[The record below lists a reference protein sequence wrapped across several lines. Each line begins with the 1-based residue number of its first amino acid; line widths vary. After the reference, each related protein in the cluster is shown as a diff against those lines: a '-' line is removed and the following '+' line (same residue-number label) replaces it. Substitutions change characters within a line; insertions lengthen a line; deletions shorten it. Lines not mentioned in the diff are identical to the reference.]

1 MVKLLEYINYIV
13 PEVEAPKKRLD
24 LWERLKYTLI
34 AVVLYFLLAST
45 PAYGISKEL
54 SSRFESLLVLLG
66 ASFGSLITLGIGPI
80 VTGIIILELLI
91 GADVIRVN
99 LKSEEGKRKFRYLS
113 RWFAFIFIIIE
124 NAAWVLSGV
133 LPPENPTLLNALIV
147 ISQLVLAGLLLMI
160 LDDFVDKWGVGS
172 GISLFIVCGVSRSL
186 FSQLFSP
193 MIREG
198 VPTGSVLRGLLF
210 LIKGNA
216 YAAILSFI
224 PFITFL
230 IVFLLSV
237 IAQGIKVEI
246 PLTIGRYRGYSFRW
260 PISLLYVSNIPV
272 IFAAALLANVKMWA
286 LSLYQ
291 SGYPILGTFERVET
305 AGRIV
310 DVPRSGIVFYLTP
323 EPFYDVLLGKTTTGI
338 WATKAMVYLIYMI
351 IACVFFTKLWIM
363 IAPGQSPE
371 SIAEMIA
378 SSYLQIPG
386 FRSNKKMIEKIVARY
401 VNPIAI
407 LGGIFVGILA
417 AIADILGAPVSGT
430 SILLAVLIVLN
441 YYEYLT
447 RQYSR
452 EMPEG
457 LKKFLLG
464 KV

>member
-24 LWERLKYTLI
+24 LWERLKYTLLAI
-34 AVVLYFLLAST
+34 VLYFLLAST

-54 SSRFESLLVLLG
+54 STRFESLLVLLG

-91 GADVIRVN
+91 GADVIRIN
-99 LKSEEGKRKFRYLS
+99 LRSEEGKKRFRYLS

-124 NAAWVLSGV
+124 NTAWVLSGV
-133 LPPENPTLLNALIV
+133 LPPENPTLSNAFIV
-147 ISQLVLAGLLLMI
+147 IIQLIFAGVVLMI
-160 LDDFVDKWGVGS
+160 LDDFVEKWGIGS

-193 MIREG
+193 IIREG
-198 VPTGSVLRGLLF
+198 MPTGSFLRGIMF

-216 YAAILSFI
+216 YATLLSFI
-224 PFITFL
+224 PFVTFL

-237 IAQGIKVEI
+237 VARGVKVEI

-272 IFAAALLANVKMWA
+272 IFAAALLANIKMWA

-291 SGYPILGTFERVET
+291 SGYPILGTFERVES

-310 DVPRSGIVFYLTP
+310 DVPKSGIIYYLTP
-323 EPFYDVLLGKTTTGI
+323 EPIYDVLLGRISLGI
-338 WATKAMVYLIYMI
+338 WAIKALIYTIYMI
-351 IACVFFTKLWIM
+351 ISCVIFTKLWVM

-371 SIAEMIA
+371 SIAEMIS
-378 SSYLQIPG
+378 SSYLQVPG
-386 FRSNKKMIEKIVARY
+386 FRSNRKMIEKIVARY
-401 VNPIAI
+401 VNPIAL

-447 RQYSR
+447 RQYSK

-457 LKKFLLG
+457 LRKFLLER
-464 KV
+464 